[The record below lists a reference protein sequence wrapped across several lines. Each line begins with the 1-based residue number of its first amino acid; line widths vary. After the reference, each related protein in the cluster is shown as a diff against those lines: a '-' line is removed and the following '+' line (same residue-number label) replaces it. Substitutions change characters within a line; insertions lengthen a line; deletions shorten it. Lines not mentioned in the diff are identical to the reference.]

1 LTSKTTLEILNTI
14 FPKQFEKNL
23 ENFEMFNKYL
33 DYNLEE
39 QENLDTFDQ
48 ENIKK

>member
-1 LTSKTTLEILNTI
+1 
-14 FPKQFEKNL
+14 
-23 ENFEMFNKYL
+23 MFNKYL

-48 ENIKK
+48 ENIKKWIWQSVKDWLNFTEIMK